1 MMETIGTVLD
11 RIEAQQAM
19 SLQLKPDPISLDLLQ
34 AVYRNNQLP
43 LTVRLRAAIAA
54 LPHEVPKL
62 IAQAILNEQSYAELL
77 DRRLERMKEVEQK
90 LIEATPTPPVE
101 VKPPLPRLPDRRFRR
116 I

>member
-11 RIEAQQAM
+11 RLEAQQAM
-19 SLQLKPDPISLDLLQ
+19 SLQLKPDAISLDLLQ

-77 DRRLERMKEVEQK
+77 DRRLARMKEVEAK
-90 LIEATPTPPVE
+90 LIEQQPPQIE
-101 VKPPLPRLPDRRFRR
+101 SKPPLSHTPDRRFRR